1 MTFAKQA
8 TLNDSAEAVAYRANY
23 LKSSAY
29 IAGAGVPEIVATDV
43 ATSDVYFTGA
53 KLGEAFENTT
63 HLYTNGS
70 GVYGTTAQEDNAT
83 LEALLRAAIAKLVD
97 FSRVILM
104 RSASD
109 FDRPYPGQT
118 AITNLLTA
126 SGGFEP
132 AIQNLYLA
140 GVKLVQGILQGWN
153 ETFKLGVVPDN
164 YVGDIFGSLGGTPD
178 FGLGT
183 DFGNN
188 PVATK
193 TRKRGLGSRRRA
205 S

>member
-1 MTFAKQA
+1 MPA
-8 TLNDSAEAVAYRANY
+8 
-23 LKSSAY
+23 
-29 IAGAGVPEIVATDV
+29 IVATDV

-53 KLGEAFENTT
+53 LLGEAFENTT
-63 HLYTNGS
+63 HLFTNGS

-97 FSRVILM
+97 FSRIILL
-104 RSASD
+104 RTASD
-109 FDRPYPGQT
+109 FDRPYPGQE
-118 AITNLLTA
+118 ALTNLLTA

-132 AIQNLYLA
+132 AIQNIYLA
-140 GVKLVQGILQGWN
+140 GVEVVQGILQGWN
-153 ETFKLGVVPDN
+153 ETFERGVVPDN

-178 FGLGT
+178 FGLGS

-193 TRKRGLGSRRRA
+193 SRKRGLGLKRRA
-205 S
+205 SR